1 MVSQTVN
8 KTVEKMDAVQM
19 KVTAK
24 QPMRF
29 YIRSALSFLKGNGE
43 EKPPTEKLTI
53 SALGNAINVAIACAS
68 RVEKSG
74 LGNVDQVK
82 TDYVTMVE
90 SGGKSVPH
98 IEILISRS
106 ADADQI
112 AAAELKD
119 LLDDSKTEATAE

>member
-1 MVSQTVN
+1 MESV
-8 KTVEKMDAVQM
+8 AM

-74 LGNVDQVK
+74 LGVVDNVK
-82 TDYVTMVE
+82 TDYVVMTE
-90 SGGKSVPH
+90 TNGKSVPH
-98 IEILISRS
+98 IEIMITRS
-106 ADADQI
+106 ADADKI
-112 AAAELKD
+112 VAEELELKEKELKEKE
-119 LLDDSKTEATAE
+119 LLEKKEEKKEEA